1 MKADPR
7 RGPEIS
13 DPVNIRGGGTHKESE
28 ISKVSD
34 VSTAALEAR
43 RTQGNLSKRKNY
55 FQPETL
61 CAAKLS
67 IMYGGKI
74 NTEDKATASDLP
86 GPAPQE
92 PGAEECHQ
100 DKVAD
105 QTTAAAAAGRQG
117 GPESTAKLRAV
128 PPGEK
133 AQGKARDTQ
142 EPLSGHT
149 FLGGPEAE
157 QSQHSY

>member
-1 MKADPR
+1 M
-7 RGPEIS
+7 
-13 DPVNIRGGGTHKESE
+13 GGTHKESE

-43 RTQGNLSKRKNY
+43 RIQGNLSKRKNY

-105 QTTAAAAAGRQG
+105 Q
-117 GPESTAKLRAV
+117 PEGQPELQLQESRGAR
-128 PPGEK
+128 K
-133 AQGKARDTQ
+133 AL
-142 EPLSGHT
+142 PS
-149 FLGGPEAE
+149 
-157 QSQHSY
+157 